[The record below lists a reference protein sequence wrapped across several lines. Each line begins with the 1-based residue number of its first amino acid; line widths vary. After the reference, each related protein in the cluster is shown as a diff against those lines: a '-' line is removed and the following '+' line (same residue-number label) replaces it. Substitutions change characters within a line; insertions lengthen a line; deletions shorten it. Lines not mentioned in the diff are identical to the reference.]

1 MPLTQTLDQPE
12 TSLETLA
19 VLFKAFGD
27 PARIRILNL
36 LAAKGELCNCHIESV
51 TGYGNSKISR
61 HFNYLRQANL
71 IQSRREGLWI
81 YYSLKP
87 ASNEIHHFLHMILD
101 SMPGMYEILKL
112 DLERIDALRMS
123 PAPGHCNRDNPTS

>member
-12 TSLETLA
+12 SSLETLA

-71 IQSRREGLWI
+71 IQSRRDGLWI

-87 ASNEIHHFLHMILD
+87 ASNEIHRILHQILD
-101 SMPGMYEILKL
+101 TMPDLYEILKL
-112 DLERIDALRMS
+112 DLQGLETLQSGTISA
-123 PAPGHCNRDNPTS
+123 HCNQ